1 MQDHL
6 PVTHAST
13 ELDRVDIVRALVV
26 TCAKN
31 LLLDQID
38 TEAVVEVILARRLVR
53 FDVLV
58 FRVGCR
64 HDSLLDRT
72 RAQAVD

>member
-6 PVTHAST
+6 RATHAST
-13 ELDRVDIVRALVV
+13 ELDRVDIVRALEV
-26 TCAKN
+26 TCAEN

-38 TEAVVEVILARRLVR
+38 TEAVVEVIPARRLVR

-58 FRVGCR
+58 FRAGYC
-64 HDSLLDRT
+64 HDSLRG
-72 RAQAVD
+72 RIQA